1 MTKPILEVS
10 DLWKSYPRRR
20 SLFEARRS
28 RDDDPFHAVR
38 RVELELGPGECLG
51 IVGESG
57 SGKSTLVRMLAGL
70 LAPSRGRIL
79 LQGKLVDLAGRGD
92 SRSRI
97 QMVFQD
103 PTESL
108 NPSFRVDR
116 IIAEPLRL
124 LHGMRGGPALSAR
137 VDELSDLVQLPRPLL
152 ERFPHQLSGGQR
164 ARVGIARALAPSPD
178 VLILDEPT
186 TALDVSVQARI
197 LLLLSELRARLGTSF
212 LFVTH
217 DLDVVRLLCDRV
229 IVMKE
234 GQIVEAG
241 SVSQVIGAP
250 SHAYTRTLIEALPQ
264 ITSRRAGPRPR
275 MIPDRV
281 EETSNP

>member
-1 MTKPILEVS
+1 MTRPILEVS

-20 SLFEARRS
+20 GLFERR
-28 RDDDPFHAVR
+28 RPGHDEPFHAVR
-38 RVELELGPGECLG
+38 GVELVLRPGECLG

-57 SGKSTLVRMLAGL
+57 SGKSTLVRILAGL

-79 LQGKLVDLAGRGD
+79 LQGKVVDLAGRGAA
-92 SRSRI
+92 RSRI

-124 LHGMRGGPALSAR
+124 LHGMRNEQALSAR
-137 VDELSDLVQLPRPLL
+137 VGELADLVRLPRPLVPRL
-152 ERFPHQLSGGQR
+152 PHQLSGGQR

-229 IVMKE
+229 IVMKA
-234 GQIVEAG
+234 GQIVESG
-241 SVSQVIGAP
+241 TVSQVIHEP
-250 SHAYTRTLIEALPQ
+250 SHAYTRTLIDALPK
-264 ITSRRAGPRPR
+264 IPARKSGARAR
-275 MIPDRV
+275 MIPDGV
-281 EETSNP
+281 TETSNP

>member
-1 MTKPILEVS
+1 MTRPILQVS

-20 SLFEARRS
+20 GLFERRPPS
-28 RDDDPFHAVR
+28 GDDTFHAVR
-38 RVELELGPGECLG
+38 GVELALGPGECLG

-79 LQGKLVDLAGRGD
+79 LKGKVVDLAGRGA

-108 NPSFRVDR
+108 NPSFRADR

-124 LHGMRGGPALSAR
+124 LHGMRSGPALAAR
-137 VDELSDLVQLPRPLL
+137 VLELADLVRLPRALV
-152 ERFPHQLSGGQR
+152 ERHPHQLSGGQR

-197 LLLLSELRARLGTSF
+197 LLLLSELRSRLGTSF

-234 GQIVEAG
+234 GQIVESG
-241 SVSQVIGAP
+241 TVSQVIHEP
-250 SHAYTRTLIEALPQ
+250 SHAYTRVLIDALPR
-264 ITSRRAGPRPR
+264 IPARRSGAAPR
-275 MIPDRV
+275 MIRERV
-281 EETSNP
+281 AETSSP